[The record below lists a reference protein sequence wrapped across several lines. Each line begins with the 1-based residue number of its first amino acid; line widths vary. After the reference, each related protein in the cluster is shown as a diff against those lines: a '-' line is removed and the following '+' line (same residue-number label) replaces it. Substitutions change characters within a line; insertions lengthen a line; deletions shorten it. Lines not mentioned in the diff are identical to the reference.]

1 MKEKNKEHNSNT
13 KETKQQSVEV
23 PIQVYFFVNITV
35 FSIGGLP
42 STLIVF
48 FYLHF
53 CLGLPSTTFLGIED
67 FWTWF
72 FFPLIIIFATAV
84 CIYMMGWLSALFDK
98 KWNKKSPPVEGL
110 FQRVFGEKDVVDM
123 RIKYYH
129 YRGFVIKWPL
139 WVAAKSPFPWLQ
151 NWVLRYVGH
160 NKIDKTATYVDAFP
174 SLEFSELGKNVV
186 FLPGAMASSHVVD
199 SLFGNLT
206 IEKLRVGEN
215 STLHSNS
222 ILAPGSKIHEQNSLM
237 PFTFAIKRWESIS
250 NVKYYNLSPAKSFED
265 KYAGVFSVLPKKM
278 QEIFQNKGY
287 VLGTEIDGSRS

>member
-1 MKEKNKEHNSNT
+1 MKKRKEDSNKG
-13 KETKQQSVEV
+13 KQQSVEV

-42 STLIVF
+42 STLIIF
-48 FYLHF
+48 FYLYL
-53 CLGLPSTTFLGIED
+53 CLGLPSSSFLGIEN

-72 FFPLIIIFATAV
+72 FFPLVIIFAAAICV
-84 CIYMMGWLSALFDK
+84 YMMGWMSALFDK

-139 WVAAKSPFPWLQ
+139 WLAAKSPFPWLQ

-160 NKIDKTATYVDAFP
+160 NKIDKTATYIDAFP
-174 SLEFSELGKNVV
+174 SLEFSELEKEVV

-206 IEKLRVGEN
+206 IEKLKVGNN

-222 ILAPGSKIHEQNSLM
+222 ILAPGSKIHEENTLM
-237 PFTFAIKRWESIS
+237 PFTFAIKKWESS
-250 NVKYYNLSPAKSFED
+250 PNSKFYNSSPAKSFEERY
-265 KYAGVFSVLPKKM
+265 KGIFSLLNEKALK
-278 QEIFQNKGY
+278 IFQEKGQIT
-287 VLGTEIDGSRS
+287 GKEIEELSV